1 MPSVSNFSTSETHT
15 FTTPLERFPYKGG
28 LYYVQFP
35 HSVEELFGTRGSV
48 RVKATF
54 NGLAVNRALIPK
66 GDGSHYLIV
75 SGEMRRKLGLTLGSP
90 VRVGV
95 VKDENPDE
103 VILPEELEA
112 ALDLEPG
119 ARATFDGLKVGVRR
133 GMAHWVNSAKS
144 PDVRARRATD
154 MLKRI
159 LGGSLGLGGTGENCI
174 V

>member
-1 MPSVSNFSTSETHT
+1 MSSLNASEPYA
-15 FTTPLERFPYKGG
+15 FTAPLERFPYKGG
-28 LYYVQFP
+28 LYYVLFP
-35 HSVEELFGTRGSV
+35 HSVEQLYGTRSSV

-54 NGLAVNRALIPK
+54 NGMPVDRALIPK

-75 SGEMRRKLGLTLGSP
+75 SGEMRRKLRLAEGSP
-90 VRVGV
+90 VRVEV
-95 VKDENPDE
+95 VKNETPDE
-103 VILPEELEA
+103 FELPEELTA

-119 ARATFDGLKVGVRR
+119 ARATFDRLKVGVRR

-159 LGGSLGLGGTGENCI
+159 LQGEFMFGGER
-174 V
+174 VKV